1 MPLQIEN
8 NIEED
13 IWNKMQIGN
22 SDLPHKV
29 DGEEEEMRGVLT
41 VMGVT
46 GEVVNGIYLKI
57 SVLDAGARAHPR
69 TKEFKSAL

>member
-41 VMGVT
+41 VMGVESCW
-46 GEVVNGIYLKI
+46 GQGVCASKGCV
-57 SVLDAGARAHPR
+57 
-69 TKEFKSAL
+69 